1 VADPW
6 EWARFG
12 VVVAA
17 TVVVFLVVLDVAYR
31 LKGKR

>member
-6 EWARFG
+6 EWARFAG
-12 VVVAA
+12 VVAA
-17 TVVVFLVVLDVAYR
+17 TVVVFVVALDVAYR